1 MSNGWYGV
9 PYEDT
14 SSSDYCSGFETTYR
28 GLLFQCVEEISVDP
42 KKLENLHS
50 LADDFIKDQIIID
63 SNETLLYDAAF
74 HCIDQDDAAL
84 LLKVIQ
90 LTSKKS
96 DSNIFTNYSFKFDYC
111 RYIHISDSD
120 LTRSARMFPDPGR
133 GSRTVS
139 PDYTQ
144 SLLVYACKNNKF
156 NCMKVLLDHHNYPI
170 RGNMS
175 SEDIFILSFLECLK
189 NDNDPF
195 IKYFVESLMN
205 RKGEYGLIYSN
216 GRANILRTAY
226 STRWKSEMELV
237 LKDIDWSR
245 KCARDPWYRKHLK
258 YIVPIDSFDLVFQQ
272 FEETEKEYTLLL
284 LKEYLPLPVDIIK
297 YVIRLYL

>member
-1 MSNGWYGV
+1 MFSYGGYGV

-14 SSSDYCSGFETTYR
+14 SSASYCSGFETTYR
-28 GLLFQCVEEISVDP
+28 GLLLQCVEDISIDP
-42 KKLENLHS
+42 KKIENLHS
-50 LADDFIKDQIIID
+50 LADDFIKDQVIID

-74 HCIDQDDAAL
+74 HCIDQDDGAL

-90 LTSKKS
+90 LTSKNHS
-96 DSNIFTNYSFKFDYC
+96 SNNYSFKFDYC
-111 RYIHISDSD
+111 RHIKESNS
-120 LTRSARMFPDPGR
+120 TRSARIVD
-133 GSRTVS
+133 
-139 PDYTQ
+139 DYTQ

-156 NCMKVLLDHHNYPI
+156 NCVKVLLDHHHYFI
-170 RGNMS
+170 RGNM

-189 NDNDPF
+189 NDNDPL
-195 IKYFVESLMN
+195 IKYFVESLMI
-205 RKGEYGLIYSN
+205 RKRQYGLIYAN

-237 LKDIDWSR
+237 LKNIDWST

>member
-1 MSNGWYGV
+1 M
-9 PYEDT
+9 
-14 SSSDYCSGFETTYR
+14 YCSGFETTCR
-28 GLLFQCVEEISVDP
+28 GLLLQCIEDVSVDP

-50 LADDFIKDQIIID
+50 LVDDLIKDKIVID
-63 SNETLLYDAAF
+63 SKENLLYDAAF
-74 HCIDQDDAAL
+74 HCIDQDDGAL

-90 LTSKKS
+90 LTSKNHS
-96 DSNIFTNYSFKFDYC
+96 SNNYSFKFDYC
-111 RYIHISDSD
+111 RHIKESNS
-120 LTRSARMFPDPGR
+120 TRSARIVDDPGR
-133 GSRTVS
+133 GSRTVY

-144 SLLVYACKNNKF
+144 SLLLYACKNNKF
-156 NCMKVLLDHHNYPI
+156 NCVKVLLDHHHYFI
-170 RGNMS
+170 RGNM

-189 NDNDPF
+189 NDNDPL
-195 IKYFVESLMN
+195 IKYFVESLMY
-205 RKGEYGLIYSN
+205 RKREYGLIYAN

-237 LKDIDWSR
+237 LKDIDWST

-258 YIVPIDSFDLVFQQ
+258 YIVPIDSFDIVFQQ